1 MMIALGMWAGRYREM
16 RPISFGIG
24 GGVDS
29 DKRRTAGGNN
39 LESIRDDEEQGSIRG
54 GRGRGRDRAGELGY
68 EMVERE
74 ERGSDIAPSGK
85 ESSANS

>member
-1 MMIALGMWAGRYREM
+1 MIVLGMWAGRYREM

-24 GGVDS
+24 GGAES
-29 DKRRTAGGNN
+29 DKGRSAGGSNIGSGR
-39 LESIRDDEEQGSIRG
+39 EDEEQGFIRG

-74 ERGSDIAPSGK
+74 ERGADIAPSGK
-85 ESSANS
+85 ESSAKG